1 MTTTFELA
9 TSIDPFQAFGISRVV
24 DPYSVYNSLSRIQ
37 PVRAASVSAVSGP
50 PLDSADISGTSSLVA
65 AALSNS
71 ELRTER
77 IAALRQSISN
87 GSYRLSST
95 TVAGSVVNSLL
106 AAR

>member
-9 TSIDPFQAFGISRVV
+9 SSIDSFQAFGISRVV
-24 DPYSVYNSLSRIQ
+24 DPYSVYNSLSRVQ
-37 PVRAASVSAVSGP
+37 TVRSASVSGARAPV
-50 PLDSADISGTSSLVA
+50 LDSADISGTSSLVA

-71 ELRTER
+71 DLRTER

-87 GSYRLSST
+87 GSYRVSSS
-95 TVAGSVVNSLL
+95 TVAGSIVESLL